1 MLYYLFEWFKE
12 EGIRFPGSS
21 LFQFISFRV
30 MMAVLLSLMITM
42 IYGKRIIRFLEKKQI
57 ISSLIVK
64 GKDNVHTAMAKTV
77 GLPLGIAAKLILNGT
92 INLSGIHLPVI
103 PKIYTPVLNELK
115 TNGIIFSESR
125 K

>member
-42 IYGKRIIRFLEKKQI
+42 IYGKRIIRFLEKKQVGENVRDLGLVGAGSVQNGM
-57 ISSLIVK
+57 SSVS
-64 GKDNVHTAMAKTV
+64 G
-77 GLPLGIAAKLILNGT
+77 GITLR
-92 INLSGIHLPVI
+92 PRV
-103 PKIYTPVLNELK
+103 
-115 TNGIIFSESR
+115 
-125 K
+125 